1 MRWEDEVANIA
12 ATEPSVMEAL
22 RKIARTLAHH
32 RQADAVARAAR
43 IPPTILSRMHHEED
57 KNCTIR
63 TAERILLAL
72 GYRLAIEPIGQRN
85 REDWREET
93 DGPASEALGGD
104 PGAE

>member
-12 ATEPSVMEAL
+12 ATEPSAMEAL
-22 RKIARTLAHH
+22 RKISRTLAHH

-43 IPPTILSRMHHEED
+43 IPATILSRMHHED
-57 KNCTIR
+57 AKTCNIR

-72 GYRLAIEPIGQRN
+72 GYRLAIVPIGQRN
-85 REDWREET
+85 RADWREET

>member
-12 ATEPSVMEAL
+12 ATEPSAMEAM

-43 IPPTILSRMHHEED
+43 IPPTILSRMHHED
-57 KNCTIR
+57 AKTCNIR

-72 GYRLAIEPIGQRN
+72 GYKLAIVPIGQKN
-85 REDWREET
+85 REDWRET